1 MAVSVFVVDR
11 VVVVADSVVV
21 TVFVRDVAVVVV
33 VSAAAVAVVLLVVV
47 AGVVV
52 VLLVVVA
59 GVVVVA
65 SDGVVVEADVSV
77 GALGRLTLA
86 VLLVICVSVFEM
98 LLAMLEAPPE
108 PHPATSI
115 VTRQSHAT

>member
-33 VSAAAVAVVLLVVV
+33 VSAAAVA
-47 AGVVV
+47 V